1 MVVSRLLGVIIR
13 CSSAVVIL
21 LPSLLR
27 IENVTT
33 CDLASLKR
41 SFSVLF
47 AVSFITRSFL
57 IVILFLAFA
66 APHNSVKAEPTPNT
80 FQPPLLQQTLGE
92 RLENLGRLYKEDSDD
107 LVQEVWLLGRYHGQ
121 YHWTDSDSGEDH
133 GYETRRFRLGGQA
146 RVLKKITLHAQ
157 MVSGSDIDPVYNG
170 FTELWAQWAFSP
182 EVALTIGQQKN
193 RFTHDRNVS
202 SRYLNYL
209 ERAMLTNMFGV
220 DYTPAITLQ
229 GTVGKTSYYGG
240 IFTNATGQNIG
251 EAFTEYTSG
260 YSALGAVY
268 HRLGATLGVPDVT
281 LYGSYLHSD
290 ANDRAT
296 NMNRFDD
303 GVSGAIIMTNGHA
316 SLIGEVTGGFDSDKG
331 DAVGLNMQPT
341 YFINRSLQIATRYQI
356 ARSTDE
362 GGLSPQRRY
371 ERPAGLGA
379 GDRYQAGYVGL
390 NYYIAKHRIKVMTG
404 IEYATMSGQD
414 AWTASTMFRFYFGPH
429 SGGAFPMNDILPHEP
444 D

>member
-1 MVVSRLLGVIIR
+1 MNTRDVATRPRGIGVL
-13 CSSAVVIL
+13 SAIPFL
-21 LPSLLR
+21 
-27 IENVTT
+27 TH
-33 CDLASLKR
+33 
-41 SFSVLF
+41 
-47 AVSFITRSFL
+47 SFL
-57 IVILFLAFA
+57 IVTLFLASV
-66 APHNSVKAEPTPNT
+66 APHHGAQAEPSLDTY
-80 FQPPLLQQTLGE
+80 QPPPLQQTLGE
-92 RLENLGRLYKEDSDD
+92 RLENLGRLYKNDSNDV
-107 LVQEVWLLGRYHGQ
+107 VQEVWLLGRYHGQ
-121 YHWTDSDSGEDH
+121 YHWTDADTGEDH

-146 RVLKKITLHAQ
+146 RLLKRMTLHTQ

-170 FTELWAQWAFSP
+170 FTELWAQWAFTP

-209 ERAMLTNMFGV
+209 ERAMFTNMFGV

-229 GTVGKTSYYGG
+229 GTDGKTSYYTG

-251 EAFTEYTSG
+251 EALSEYTSG

-268 HRLGATLGVPDVT
+268 HRLGAMLGVQEVT

-290 ANDRAT
+290 ANERAT

-303 GVSGAIIMTNGHA
+303 GLSGAIIMTLGHA
-316 SLIGEVTGGFDSDKG
+316 SLIGEVTGGFGSDNG
-331 DAVGLNMQPT
+331 DAVGLNLQPT

-362 GGLSPQRRY
+362 VGLSPQGRY

-390 NYYIAKHRIKVMTG
+390 NYYFAKHRSKLMTG

-414 AWTASTMFRFYFGPH
+414 AWTVSTMFRFYFGPH
-429 SGGAFPMNDILPHEP
+429 SGGAFPMNDILPHES